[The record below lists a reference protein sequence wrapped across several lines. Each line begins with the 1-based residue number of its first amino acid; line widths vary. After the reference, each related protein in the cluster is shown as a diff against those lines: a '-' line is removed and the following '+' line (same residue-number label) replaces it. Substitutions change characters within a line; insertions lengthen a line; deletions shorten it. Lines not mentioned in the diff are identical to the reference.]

1 VFFLTQPSGRQI
13 GEFLAQQ
20 SSVAFSYAGVGLSRE
35 AKAPRHF
42 VIDRNRALL
51 GSGEA
56 AWSAAKQA
64 IRNWRMFNFPWIE
77 LCWSNTPIEQGATVA
92 IVVSHFGV
100 FSLNASRIVYVI
112 DEPRRFGFAYGT
124 LLQHAESGEERFL
137 VEWNETDDSVWY
149 DLFAFSRPR
158 AMQAKLAAPLA
169 RRLQKKFARDSLVAM
184 QSAVRSSEPPTPQ

>member
-1 VFFLTQPSGRQI
+1 
-13 GEFLAQQ
+13 
-20 SSVAFSYAGVGLSRE
+20 
-35 AKAPRHF
+35 
-42 VIDRNRALL
+42 
-51 GSGEA
+51 
-56 AWSAAKQA
+56 
-64 IRNWRMFNFPWIE
+64 MFNFPWIE

-100 FSLNASRIVYVI
+100 FSLNASRIAYAI

-158 AMQAKLAAPLA
+158 AMPAKLAAPLA
-169 RRLQKKFARDSLVAM
+169 RGLQKKFARDSLAAM
-184 QSAVRSSEPPTPQ
+184 QSAVRSSEPPIPP